1 MDHADRARLFAPFDA
16 LSGFRSA
23 LVRTED
29 TQVPRK
35 ALSEDQLERLDMV
48 FHRLSPGDT
57 VRCTYYDGKR
67 YSDITGSIDDVDAE
81 KRMLNLNR
89 ISIPFDR
96 IYDIRII

>member
-1 MDHADRARLFAPFDA
+1 MEHAERARLFAPFDA
-16 LSGFRSA
+16 LSGFRAA

-29 TQVPRK
+29 TSVPRK
-35 ALSEDQLERLDMV
+35 ILSEDQLEKLDII

-67 YSDITGSIDDVDAE
+67 YSDITGAIDDVDAE

-96 IYDIRII
+96 IYEIRLI